1 MSRKIERI
9 MKVAYR
15 ATFRSEHDQ
24 AMAAVLVK
32 GSRIISV
39 GINYL
44 NKTHPDQKERVCR
57 NGRIVS
63 NNRIHAELDALI
75 RADHENI
82 IGSTLY
88 VIRRK
93 KNMDLGLARPC
104 TACAEL
110 VKSYGIKKIVYSTD
124 TSILSVANY
133 QEERV

>member
-15 ATFRSEHDQ
+15 ATFRSEHYQ

-32 GSRIISV
+32 GNRILSIGV
-39 GINYL
+39 NNP
-44 NKTHPDQKERVCR
+44 NKTHPEQKDRIA
-57 NGRIVS
+57 NKGRLVS
-63 NNRIHAELDALI
+63 NKTIHAELDALI
-75 RADHENI
+75 RANHENI
-82 IGSTLY
+82 RGSTLY

-104 TACAEL
+104 AACAAL